1 MGENMSSIGALSGL
15 SVLSFQMSNRAML
28 DAAAA
33 DEGDE
38 DGEFMLE
45 PADNLEIESESEDA
59 DYADGE
65 AASPIGGQIDAW
77 G

>member
-1 MGENMSSIGALSGL
+1 MSSIGAISGFSAML
-15 SVLSFQMSNRAML
+15 YQSSSRAML

-38 DGEFMLE
+38 DGEFMVESENNVELDSFSEDNEEEGESE
-45 PADNLEIESESEDA
+45 PASSLGS
-59 DYADGE
+59 
-65 AASPIGGQIDAW
+65 QIDAW